1 MSSSDYSPDERL
13 LHRQRKNRNQ
23 RSPERWYN
31 RGIAGQP
38 PVPVSDG
45 RKFMTALRERRYSPL
60 KTSPDVEAIGL
71 EILLR
76 PAVDPI
82 QRFLDV
88 LDRIRYAETQITF
101 SKFTERRTCQTC
113 A

>member
-23 RSPERWYN
+23 GSPERWGN

-38 PVPVSDG
+38 PVAAVSDG
-45 RKFMTALRERRYSPL
+45 RKFMTALRECRYSSL
-60 KTSPDVEAIGL
+60 KTPPDVEAIGL

-88 LDRIRYAETQITF
+88 LDRLRYAETQITF
-101 SKFTERRTCQTC
+101 SKFTERRT
-113 A
+113 